1 MAQVGVNTQEQFAK
15 LVGISQPE
23 VSQLIR
29 KGVLTRG
36 GTTVQWH
43 KEYLDNLRKVAAGW
57 QSQTG
62 LLDRIQE
69 AALLDRRKRE
79 ELEIKLAEHK
89 GELLP
94 VLAVVEALSSLNAAV
109 RAKLLALPNTI
120 RSNNPQMTPRQV
132 EQLDASVREILTELS
147 NVRLPPSFRECA
159 ERYFSDLH
167 TTPQTKSKRVGRHIP
182 DTQPRE

>member
-1 MAQVGVNTQEQFAK
+1 LQ
-15 LVGISQPE
+15 
-23 VSQLIR
+23 
-29 KGVLTRG
+29 
-36 GTTVQWH
+36 
-43 KEYLDNLRKVAAGW
+43 VAAGW

-79 ELEIKLAEHK
+79 ELEIKLAERK

-94 VLAVVEALSSLNAAV
+94 VSAVVEALNSLNAAV
-109 RAKLLALPNTI
+109 RSKLLALPNRI

-132 EQLDASVREILTELS
+132 QQLDESVREILTELS

-167 TTPQTKSKRVGRHIP
+167 TAPQTKGKRVGRHVS
-182 DTQPRE
+182 DAQSRE

>member
-1 MAQVGVNTQEQFAK
+1 MAQRQDTTQEQFAR

-36 GTTVQWH
+36 GTTAQWH

-79 ELEIKLAEHK
+79 EL
-89 GELLP
+89 
-94 VLAVVEALSSLNAAV
+94 
-109 RAKLLALPNTI
+109 
-120 RSNNPQMTPRQV
+120 
-132 EQLDASVREILTELS
+132 
-147 NVRLPPSFRECA
+147 
-159 ERYFSDLH
+159 
-167 TTPQTKSKRVGRHIP
+167 
-182 DTQPRE
+182 